1 MASIGSDTPRERGV
15 VNAPHTTPVT
25 PEEDVRTIM
34 INRVSWGAVFA
45 GALVA
50 LVVQLILNLLGLGLG
65 ASTLSPATGDSP
77 SATTFSVGAG
87 IWWALSSII
96 AALAGGYTAGR
107 LSGQP
112 EESSGAWHGLT
123 AWALTTLTV
132 FYLLTTTIGGI
143 IGGAFQTL
151 GTAASGT
158 TQTLGSIAQ
167 TAAQATAPAL
177 SRTADPFS
185 DIERLLRNVTG
196 GTDPGA
202 LREAAVSAL
211 RAALTGDPKQT
222 QDSRERAAQAIAK
235 SQNVTIDEARAQVAR
250 YEQQFRQAVDEAKQ
264 RAANAAEVAAT
275 ATSRGALF
283 GAFALILGAM
293 AAWFGG
299 RLGAVDPTLTSPS
312 LMATRREA
320 LH

>member
-1 MASIGSDTPRERGV
+1 MASIGTDTPRERGV
-15 VNAPHTTPVT
+15 RDAPHTTPVT

-45 GALVA
+45 GAMVA
-50 LVVQLILNLLGLGLG
+50 LVVQLILNLLGIGVG

-77 SATTFSVGAG
+77 SPTAFSVGAG
-87 IWWALSSII
+87 IWWAVSSIV

-112 EESSGAWHGLT
+112 KESSGAWHGFT
-123 AWALTTLTV
+123 AWALSTLVV

-167 TAAQATAPAL
+167 TAVQATAPAL

-185 DIERLLRNVTG
+185 NIERSLRNATG
-196 GTDPGA
+196 GTDPAA
-202 LREAAVSAL
+202 LRDAAASAL

-222 QDSRERAAQAIAK
+222 QDTRERAAQAIAK
-235 SQNVTIDEARAQVAR
+235 SQNVAIDEARAQVAR
-250 YEQQFRQAVDEAKQ
+250 YEQQFRQAVDETKQ
-264 RAANAAEVAAT
+264 RAASAAEAAAT

-283 GAFALILGAM
+283 GAFALILGAV

-312 LMATRREA
+312 LMPTRREP